1 MISVAL
7 VDDQP
12 LFRSGIAMV
21 INSQD
26 DMTVVAEAA
35 TGATILTLCRTHR
48 PDVVLMDIRMP
59 DTDGIEATST
69 LFAELGAEAPKVL
82 VLTTFDLEEAALSAI
97 EAGASG
103 FIVKDTEPEFLLAA
117 IRQVNAGSNVVS
129 SAATRSLFEQFR
141 PAARSTPGAEYG
153 ELTPREREI
162 LIYVAQGMSN
172 SEVAGQLFISEATV
186 KTHVSRILTK
196 LDLRDRIHM
205 VIYAYEHSLV

>member
-26 DMTVVAEAA
+26 DMAVVAEAS
-35 TGATILTLCRTHR
+35 TGATVVTLCRTHR

-59 DTDGIEATST
+59 DTDGIQATAD
-69 LFAELGAEAPKVL
+69 LIAEFGAAAPKVL
-82 VLTTFDLEEAALSAI
+82 VLTTFDLEEAALFAI

-117 IRQVNAGSNVVS
+117 IRQVAAGSNVVS

-141 PAARSTPGAEYG
+141 PSTRMAPGAEYG

-162 LIYVAQGMSN
+162 LTHVARGMSN
-172 SEVAGQLFISEATV
+172 VEIAGELFISEATV

-196 LDLRDRIHM
+196 LSLRDRVHM
-205 VIYAYEHSLV
+205 VIYAYERALV